1 MIKRSLDFGVDDD
14 LFVSLAHKIRE
25 KAQHDTNFNTYV
37 SKLNI
42 SLNLHLV
49 YVSSEY
55 ILHQLRESFARIH
68 LMSYNLKI
76 EAGK

>member
-25 KAQHDTNFNTYV
+25 KVQHV
-37 SKLNI
+37 SELNI
-42 SLNLHLV
+42 FLNLHLV
-49 YVSSEY
+49 YVTREY
-55 ILHQLRESFARIH
+55 IPHQLRESFARIH